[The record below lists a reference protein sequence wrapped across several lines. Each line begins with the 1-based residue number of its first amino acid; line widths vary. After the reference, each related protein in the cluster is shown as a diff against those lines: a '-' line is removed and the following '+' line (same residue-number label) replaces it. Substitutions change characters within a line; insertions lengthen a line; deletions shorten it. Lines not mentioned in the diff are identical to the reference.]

1 MRRSR
6 LGQSK
11 GLGSKLIFVLVA
23 LAFVGS
29 GYLIGRY
36 FLSAL
41 LDRPAGG
48 EPVSGGQIQT
58 PSGST
63 DTTTVQIQTKPV
75 TLYRV
80 QIGAFS
86 TMENAEKAAQ
96 AAIAKGV
103 GAAVMSPDP
112 LYKVYCGI
120 TGSKEAAN
128 KLAQAAQPKLAGSV
142 VAAGDTLYVATTEV
156 PSRSFTITGP
166 KTQVEAIQ
174 NAFVK
179 ADTAIQSLLAFWDAQ
194 YLGTESQV
202 MISNMESELSAL
214 KSELEGM
221 TVESGLKAA
230 HSGAVSIISDLAL
243 AAQGAKEA
251 AGGDSSKVALGTAS
265 FVKSIDTYM
274 QELKKLSP

>member
-48 EPVSGGQIQT
+48 EPVNGQRPD

-63 DTTTVQIQTKPV
+63 TTTTVQIQTKPV

-86 TMENAEKAAQ
+86 TSENAENAAQ

-128 KLAQAAQPKLAGSV
+128 KLAQTAQPKLAGSV
-142 VAAGDTLYVATTEV
+142 VAKDDNLYVATTEV
-156 PSRSFTITGP
+156 ASRSFTITGP
-166 KTQVEAIQ
+166 TAQVEAIQ

-179 ADTAIQSLLAFWDAQ
+179 ADTAVQSLLAFWDAQ
-194 YLGTESQV
+194 YLGKENQV
-202 MISNMESELSAL
+202 QISSMESELSAL
-214 KSELEGM
+214 KTELEGI
-221 TVESGLKAA
+221 TPDAGVKAA
-230 HSGAVSIISDLAL
+230 HSGALRIISDLVA
-243 AAQGAKEA
+243 AAQAAKEA
-251 AGGDSSKVALGTAS
+251 AGGDSSKVALGTS
-265 FVKSIDTYM
+265 TFVKSIDSYV
-274 QELKKLSP
+274 QELKNLSP

>member
-11 GLGSKLIFVLVA
+11 GLASKLIFVLVA

-29 GYLIGRY
+29 GYLIGKY
-36 FLSAL
+36 FLSSL

-48 EPVSGGQIQT
+48 EPVSGVKD
-58 PSGST
+58 PSGDT
-63 DTTTVQIQTKPV
+63 TTTTVQIQTKPV

-86 TMENAEKAAQ
+86 ASDNAENAAE

-120 TGSKEAAN
+120 TGTKDAAN
-128 KLAQAAQPKLAGSV
+128 KLAQTAQPKLAGSV
-142 VAAGDTLYVATTEV
+142 VGKDDSLYVATTDIA
-156 PSRSFTITGP
+156 SRSFTITGP
-166 KTQVEAIQ
+166 KAEVQELE

-179 ADTAIQSLLAFWDAQ
+179 ADTAVQSLLAFWDAQ
-194 YLGTESQV
+194 YLGKESQV
-202 MISNMESELSAL
+202 VISSMESELSAL
-214 KSELEGM
+214 GDELGKM
-221 TVESGLKAA
+221 TPDTGLRAA
-230 HSGAVSIISDLAL
+230 HSAAVKIVRDLAQ
-243 AAQGAKEA
+243 AAQGAKDA
-251 AGGDSSKVALGTAS
+251 AGGDGSKVAAGTSTFIKAVDS
-265 FVKSIDTYM
+265 YI
-274 QELKKLSP
+274 QELKTLSP

>member
-36 FLSAL
+36 FLSSL

-48 EPVSGGQIQT
+48 EPVTGQGPD

-63 DTTTVQIQTKPV
+63 TTTTVQIQTKPV

-80 QIGAFS
+80 QVGAFS
-86 TMENAEKAAQ
+86 TSENAENAAE

-120 TGSKEAAN
+120 TGSKDAAK
-128 KLAQAAQPKLAGSV
+128 KLAETAQPKLSGSV
-142 VAAGDTLYVATTEV
+142 VGENDNLYVATTEI

-166 KTQVEAIQ
+166 KTQVEQIQ

-179 ADTAIQSLLAFWDAQ
+179 ADTAVQSLLAFWDAQ
-194 YLGTESQV
+194 YLGRESQV
-202 MISNMESELSAL
+202 VISSMESELSAL
-214 KSELEGM
+214 AAELDE
-221 TVESGLKAA
+221 TTPDADLKTA
-230 HSGAVSIISDLAL
+230 HSAAKKIVSDLAL
-243 AAQGAKEA
+243 AAQGAKDS
-251 AGGDSSKVALGTAS
+251 AGGDSSKVAAGTS
-265 FVKSIDTYM
+265 TFIKSMDSYIE
-274 QELKKLSP
+274 ELKKLSP

>member
-11 GLGSKLIFVLVA
+11 GLGSKIIFVLVA

-41 LDRPAGG
+41 LDRPVGG
-48 EPVSGGQIQT
+48 EPVSGQVPD
-58 PSGST
+58 PSGGT
-63 DTTTVQIQTKPV
+63 EATTVQIQTKPV

-86 TMENAEKAAQ
+86 TSENAENAAQ

-128 KLAQAAQPKLAGSV
+128 KLAQTAQPKLAGSV
-142 VAAGDTLYVATTEV
+142 VAENDNLYVATTEV
-156 PSRSFTITGP
+156 ASRSFTITGP
-166 KTQVEAIQ
+166 KTQVEAVQ
-174 NAFVK
+174 SAFVK
-179 ADTAIQSLLAFWDAQ
+179 ADTAVQSLLAFWDAQ
-194 YLGTESQV
+194 YLGKESQV
-202 MISNMESELSAL
+202 VISSMESELSAL
-214 KSELEGM
+214 KSELESM
-221 TVESGLKAA
+221 TVDESLKTA
-230 HSGAVSIISDLAL
+230 HSGAVKIVSELAL

-251 AGGDSSKVALGTAS
+251 AGGDSSKVALGTS
-265 FVKSIDTYM
+265 TFVKSIDSYI